1 MSSTSK
7 FILGS
12 LVGGAIG
19 CVVGMLLA
27 PRSGVE
33 TREMI
38 KTEID
43 DRYRESS
50 RAISDKANEVK
61 HKAETLAHDVS
72 SRVKTITDELEEVGE
87 KAVQSVSK
95 KLEANS

>member
-7 FILGS
+7 FVLGS
-12 LVGGAIG
+12 LIGGAIG

-38 KTEID
+38 KSELD
-43 DRYRESS
+43 ERYQESS
-50 RAISDKANEVK
+50 KVITDTANEVRS
-61 HKAETLAHDVS
+61 KAESIANDVTS
-72 SRVKTITDELEEVGE
+72 HVKNITDELEEVGE
-87 KAVQSVSK
+87 NALREVSE
-95 KLEANS
+95 KLEAQS